1 METEIEKLQNL
12 LQQDPSNF
20 QARRELSV
28 LLADSG
34 FNEEAL
40 SNLQYLTKY
49 FPEDADIFY
58 NIGILFEKLK
68 DFKKAKKSY
77 KKAIELNPQDDYYY
91 NLGEVLVS
99 LEEWDDAIEAFS
111 SVIKNDSKDG
121 NCYFN
126 LGLCF
131 LNKDE
136 VNRAVDNF
144 QKAVELNPNDI
155 FAYFHLGN
163 LYQKSGLTKFAIE
176 NYKKV
181 LEISPDYSWAY
192 YNLAYISYIN
202 NNLEEAKDYLLKTI
216 QYNNQDIDAY
226 KLLVKIYIREGE
238 IEEAITLLETRLD
251 KEENGDLYYV
261 LSQVY
266 KHVDK
271 MVEYVNSLKK
281 AFENSLTLT
290 FPKDIVKKEYDY
302 YSEKNIEEETEED
315 IDEDFEEEIE

>member
-77 KKAIELNPQDDYYY
+77 KKAIELNPQDDYHY

-216 QYNNQDIDAY
+216 QYNAQDIDAY

-302 YSEKNIEEETEED
+302 YSEKNIEEEAEED